1 MGNLMNTTRGL
12 LWTDWEDAF
21 SGPVEWDA
29 ASIIWNAQILDQDH
43 ATADA
48 ILDAYREAGGQLN
61 PRALHQS
68 LIARAAV
75 MTAWYPILYPNPN
88 EERIAKLQRRI
99 EWLEGVAPVCEL
111 PDRLNEVALQNIA

>member
-21 SGPVEWDA
+21 SGPVEWDL
-29 ASIIWNAQILDQDH
+29 ASLIWNAQILDEDH
-43 ATADA
+43 ATVTA
-48 ILDAYREAGGQLN
+48 IREAYGPVNETALN
-61 PRALHQS
+61 QS

-88 EERIAKLQRRI
+88 AERQARLKRRI
-99 EWLEGVAPVCEL
+99 EWLEHTE
-111 PDRLNEVALQNIA
+111 